1 MNISQICRSTI
12 SLVLFRRSS
21 SGANDK
27 LLKILNSMS
36 SGSEKIK
43 TEASAK
49 VPKLVKQKIVRRKRK
64 ENERDLFSPGVVNL
78 QVLGSGCKG
87 APASIYLF
95 SDQSRLAICLRS

>member
-1 MNISQICRSTI
+1 MNNSLISRI
-12 SLVLFRRSS
+12 SNSLAFLRRNSS
-21 SGANDK
+21 SSQDK

-36 SGSEKIK
+36 SDSEKTKIVEK
-43 TEASAK
+43 MEPQTRL
-49 VPKLVKQKIVRRKRK
+49 PRLVKQKIVRRKRK

-95 SDQSRLAICLRS
+95 SDQSR